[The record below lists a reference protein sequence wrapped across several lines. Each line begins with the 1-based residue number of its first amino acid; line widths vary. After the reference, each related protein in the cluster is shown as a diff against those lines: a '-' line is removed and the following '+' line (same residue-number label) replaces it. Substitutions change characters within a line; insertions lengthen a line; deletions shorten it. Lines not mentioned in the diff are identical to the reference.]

1 MMNPTARV
9 LFLDFDGVLHPV
21 GCPHDEHFCQRPR
34 FESVMRQFPEVR
46 IVISSS
52 WRRIYKSDWLR
63 SRFSRDIAERIIGT
77 TQLWVPDEPQNR
89 YQEILAFVAKNR
101 LQDTSWLALDDAV
114 EDFPADFPNLIP
126 CDGWLGLTEETVVLL
141 ESRLAG
147 LVKA

>member
-1 MMNPTARV
+1 MMNRTARV

-77 TQLWVPDEPQNR
+77 TQLWVPGEPQNR